1 MVQTVIALNW
11 VYEHYLYYLCLCIA
25 DTDCIVSDKD
35 EKKIQCEIFKSVNPT
50 RVKYL
55 QQEVYREFLIHSE
68 KEKME
73 FISQNA
79 GRFLR
84 TPIIRQRVITQL
96 EQFSGKEDENN
107 PAWVMFRFIRR
118 VINNLK

>member
-1 MVQTVIALNW
+1 MVQSAIALNW

-25 DTDCIVSDKD
+25 DSDCIVSDKD
-35 EKKIQCEIFKSVNPT
+35 EKKIQCEVFKSVNPI

-55 QQEVYREFLIHSE
+55 QQEVYREFLMHSE
-68 KEKME
+68 TQKME

-79 GRFLR
+79 PRFLR
-84 TPIIRQRVITQL
+84 TPVIRQKVITQL